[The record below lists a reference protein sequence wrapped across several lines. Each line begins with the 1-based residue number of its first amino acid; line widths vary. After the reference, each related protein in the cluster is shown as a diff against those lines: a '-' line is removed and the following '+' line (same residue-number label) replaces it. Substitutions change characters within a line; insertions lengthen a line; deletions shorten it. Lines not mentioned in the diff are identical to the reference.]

1 MTKIKLGSVFAISL
15 LLGACVSN
23 STRVSPVETST
34 PVELSPKQQTV
45 RSASELITTISEI
58 DSLSFSKGEYEKE
71 SKFMDR
77 MKGLYDKYDGHRF
90 IVPIKCDL
98 PIGEG
103 KKLVTYNAELER
115 AILQFPDMDIEGV
128 ILKQGNKITFPDYKY
143 SFIPVAEPSSR
154 TSTYTASNAFG
165 KEVEVTK
172 VERNRTGLAVLT
184 AGTRLFKGPTEFW
197 STDAWMKS
205 LPKPLKITFPL
216 SRDIARQNLEG
227 CIVNLDVQVQYS
239 GIWPIYKQQSQFYKQ
254 QSKEYGLIML
264 FVNKVELDP
273 TISRPV
279 ELKTEDKGIP
289 VDLLGISIVSPSGSQ
304 LLSKKFY

>member
-1 MTKIKLGSVFAISL
+1 MTF
-15 LLGACVSN
+15 
-23 STRVSPVETST
+23 
-34 PVELSPKQQTV
+34 
-45 RSASELITTISEI
+45 
-58 DSLSFSKGEYEKE
+58 YEGI
-71 SKFMDR
+71 
-77 MKGLYDKYDGHRF
+77 KGLYDKYDGHRF

-239 GIWPIYKQQSQFYKQ
+239 GIWPIYKQQS
-254 QSKEYGLIML
+254 KEYGLIML